1 MRLFLN
7 ANTLISGIIF
17 KGKEHD
23 LLLKSDKVTFI
34 TSEDVIDE
42 TMKTIKRKFP
52 ESIELVDAFLKILN
66 PEIVKRKE
74 YIDKLEEH
82 TTIRDEKDRHVL
94 AAAIVDKSNYI
105 VSGDADLLILETYQN
120 MKIVKAK
127 KMLSLI

>member
-1 MRLFLN
+1 MRLFLD

-34 TSEDVIDE
+34 TSEDVIDD

-52 ESIELVDAFLKILN
+52 ESIELVDAFLKIFN